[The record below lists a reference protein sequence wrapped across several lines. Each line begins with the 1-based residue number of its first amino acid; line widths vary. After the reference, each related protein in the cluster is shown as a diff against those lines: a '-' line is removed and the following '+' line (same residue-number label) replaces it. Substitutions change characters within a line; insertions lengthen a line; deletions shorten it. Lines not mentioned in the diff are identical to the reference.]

1 MFTMFA
7 TVSHSAYA
15 AETCIFQS
23 IQKKVTVSMKNATLE
38 QILSEINK
46 QTGMDYGFQSNGKV
60 DKNQRFSLN
69 VKGVTVE
76 EALTT
81 LLKDSPYDY
90 ILEKNRVV
98 IIARQKKVVSLMSIS
113 GRVVDEKGNP
123 IPGAT
128 VLVQGTTQGVASDA
142 DGRYTISARAEDA
155 LRVSFIG
162 YKLKWWLL
170 KERKNKHTIESHGR
184 EYRRGNRGR
193 FRGTEERERGGS
205 DYHGE
210 SRIVKIIQ

>member
-1 MFTMFA
+1 
-7 TVSHSAYA
+7 
-15 AETCIFQS
+15 
-23 IQKKVTVSMKNATLE
+23 MKNATLE

-81 LLKDSPYDY
+81 LVKDSPYDY

-113 GRVVDEKGNP
+113 GRVVDEKGKSDSRSHRV
-123 IPGAT
+123 GARDDSRS
-128 VLVQGTTQGVASDA
+128 GFGC
-142 DGRYTISARAEDA
+142 RWTIHD
-155 LRVSFIG
+155 
-162 YKLKWWLL
+162 
-170 KERKNKHTIESHGR
+170 
-184 EYRRGNRGR
+184 
-193 FRGTEERERGGS
+193 
-205 DYHGE
+205 
-210 SRIVKIIQ
+210 

>member
-1 MFTMFA
+1 
-7 TVSHSAYA
+7 
-15 AETCIFQS
+15 
-23 IQKKVTVSMKNATLE
+23 MKNATLE

-162 YKLKWWLL
+162 YKTEVVAIKG
-170 KERKNKHTIESHGR
+170 KEKINIRLNPTAENIE
-184 EYRRGNRGR
+184 EVTVVA
-193 FRGTEERERGGS
+193 F
-205 DYHGE
+205 GE
-210 SRIVKIIQ
+210 QKKESVVAAITTVNPGIVKIIQ